1 MWLSAEGMVAGVGWR
16 RDGGV
21 RPLEADGGGATD
33 SPPRRRPWRVCAPPW
48 RERPCLLCSHPLAP
62 SVVLRPGALQKL
74 MYDVNVTGTRNV
86 IAACVAHA
94 IPRLVYTST
103 ASVVFAG
110 RDLAG
115 VDEAAPV
122 PPPGAFLDYY
132 TSTKA
137 EAEAAVRAANGVG
150 GVSTVCLRP
159 SGTCFFFF
167 GLFCLGGGGW
177 GEGGGCGD
185 GGVAWVGGGG
195 SWWKHGGC

>member
-1 MWLSAEGMVAGVGWR
+1 
-16 RDGGV
+16 
-21 RPLEADGGGATD
+21 
-33 SPPRRRPWRVCAPPW
+33 
-48 RERPCLLCSHPLAP
+48 
-62 SVVLRPGALQKL
+62 

-86 IAACVAHA
+86 LAACVAHR

-110 RDLAG
+110 RDLDG

-122 PPPGAFLDYY
+122 PPRGAFLDYY

-159 SGTCFFFF
+159 SGIFGEYDRYFFPSIVEWDAGMGRRRCGIAGLCDGLTDAAF
-167 GLFCLGGGGW
+167 GLTTH
-177 GEGGGCGD
+177 GCHTEADSGPP
-185 GGVAWVGGGG
+185 WR
-195 SWWKHGGC
+195 WQRR

>member
-1 MWLSAEGMVAGVGWR
+1 
-16 RDGGV
+16 
-21 RPLEADGGGATD
+21 
-33 SPPRRRPWRVCAPPW
+33 
-48 RERPCLLCSHPLAP
+48 
-62 SVVLRPGALQKL
+62 

-86 IAACVAHA
+86 LAACVTHR

-110 RDLAG
+110 RDLDG

-122 PPPGAFLDYY
+122 PPAGAFLDYY

-159 SGTCFFFF
+159 SGMSSVSSLSFPS
-167 GLFCLGGGGW
+167 G
-177 GEGGGCGD
+177 GD
-185 GGVAWVGGGG
+185 GRGVPWVWGMMVTADRNVVTTGRGRAGGG
-195 SWWKHGGC
+195 SGHLAAALGWRQRLAVTRGHCRGEAVC